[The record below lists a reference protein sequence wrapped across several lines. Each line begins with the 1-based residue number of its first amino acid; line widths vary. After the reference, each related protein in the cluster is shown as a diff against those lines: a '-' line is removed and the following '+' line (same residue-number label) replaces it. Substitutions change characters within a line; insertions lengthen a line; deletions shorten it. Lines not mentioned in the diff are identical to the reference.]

1 MKNYLEHYVIVD
13 VIKIRRKGAVTSVE
27 WRRFAR

>member
-27 WRRFAR
+27 